1 MPAPVNPFPT
11 WYTELD
17 QTHLDITNA
26 YTFAEIELGNNGI
39 GDFNHL
45 DLEYAGGKI
54 NRRYDGI
61 RVSTLGDK
69 IMLKY
74 YEQLKGLYKLAVNNK
89 LYP

>member
-11 WYTELD
+11 WYTDLA
-17 QTHLDITNA
+17 QTQLDITSA
-26 YTFAEIELGNNGI
+26 YSFAETEMSNNGI

-45 DLEYAGGKI
+45 DLEWSGGKVK
-54 NRRYDGI
+54 RRYDGAQ
-61 RVSTLGDK
+61 VSTLGDK
-69 IMLKY
+69 TMLKY

>member
-1 MPAPVNPFPT
+1 MPAINNPFPT

-26 YTFAEIELGNNGI
+26 YTNAENELNGQ
-39 GDFNHL
+39 GVADFNHL
-45 DLEYAGGKI
+45 DLEFAGGKI
-54 NRRYDGI
+54 NRRYDHAQ
-61 RVSTLGDK
+61 VSTLGDRV
-69 IMLKY
+69 MLKY